1 MQEELRRYNNIGD
14 IAGIAYFAKQVLSD
28 SRVQKS
34 SIQKLC
40 SLQNDI
46 RLNFSATVAFFK

>member
-14 IAGIAYFAKQVLSD
+14 IAGIAYFAKQVLGD

-34 SIQKLC
+34 SIQKL
-40 SLQNDI
+40 
-46 RLNFSATVAFFK
+46 